1 MASLAAGKDAKKTD
15 GATTISAE
23 VKTSVLNEA
32 KAMNNMDG
40 KDSKGD
46 KKITGD
52 ISLALNA
59 FQEMIPA
66 GKEGGIMYEL
76 RGLHLGKS
84 VAKGKTKD
92 DVHKAF
98 LFWAQKEEDVK
109 ANVFNVSKA
118 MRRFQTFA
126 ATQEKHYSE
135 TGWFKD
141 PVYLSDVEISRK
153 NMPIDVLLEPLK
165 GTPADKSLDGCLL
178 WGIDLAKVN
187 MGDIDFTKPGATP
200 VDLCR
205 SMWYLLLSSV
215 FDKASQHPGVV
226 LVENIGYMGL
236 GDMMSFSSAFKPV
249 EKDLN
254 ELFYGC
260 VPLKLKKIIIVN
272 SPWWINVLMG
282 IMRLFMSRKMSS
294 RIKNDSME
302 KMYSRIGGKQNL
314 PSGCIGGE
322 GQSKDR
328 YANQDPGL
336 KGEECPDYEGGP
348 N

>member
-98 LFWAQKEEDVK
+98 LFWAQKTDLIP
-109 ANVFNVSKA
+109 
-118 MRRFQTFA
+118 R
-126 ATQEKHYSE
+126 
-135 TGWFKD
+135 
-141 PVYLSDVEISRK
+141 IS
-153 NMPIDVLLEPLK
+153 
-165 GTPADKSLDGCLL
+165 
-178 WGIDLAKVN
+178 
-187 MGDIDFTKPGATP
+187 
-200 VDLCR
+200 
-205 SMWYLLLSSV
+205 
-215 FDKASQHPGVV
+215 
-226 LVENIGYMGL
+226 
-236 GDMMSFSSAFKPV
+236 
-249 EKDLN
+249 
-254 ELFYGC
+254 LF
-260 VPLKLKKIIIVN
+260 L
-272 SPWWINVLMG
+272 
-282 IMRLFMSRKMSS
+282 
-294 RIKNDSME
+294 
-302 KMYSRIGGKQNL
+302 
-314 PSGCIGGE
+314 
-322 GQSKDR
+322 
-328 YANQDPGL
+328 
-336 KGEECPDYEGGP
+336 
-348 N
+348 